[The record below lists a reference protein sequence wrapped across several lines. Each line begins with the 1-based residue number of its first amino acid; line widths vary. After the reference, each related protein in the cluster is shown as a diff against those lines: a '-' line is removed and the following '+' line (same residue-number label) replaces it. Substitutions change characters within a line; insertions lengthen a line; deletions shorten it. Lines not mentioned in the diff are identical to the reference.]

1 MATNPFDQFD
11 QVPGSVAVQAP
22 QPNTSGVMVAAG
34 AKDGSPS
41 NPFDQFDSKD
51 EIPTLSTVQAVR
63 PDFSGVTASVDT
75 TADLPGNAVGRF
87 LGQYGGRQ
95 VLQGAG
101 NVLGMI
107 GGDAFNH
114 YVVDNVRRQ
123 FHQPTAE
130 DVATGRDSFV
140 PTASYRQSGEQLAD
154 MAGMQRPQNAAQR
167 VVSDIGEGLSG
178 TALTLGAGS
187 IAGMGRGLLQ
197 QAGNFFAANPALQ
210 LGATASGTAAS
221 SSVREA
227 GGGTGAQMAAGLVGG
242 FAPGTLAAVVPGVR
256 GGIVPATVAQGT
268 RNALRGRDAMGAPV
282 TSAGLQQ
289 TIADFASAGTTPS
302 VGQATGGRF
311 PQALETMLGNVPGG
325 AGPIARLGA
334 KQANATGQSVAR
346 YAEQLSPRGRPMG
359 PEQAGRAILAG
370 VEGPS
375 PVAFVPKTAKRAD
388 ELYDRVS
395 KQIAPEARVP
405 VENTRSALADLNAS
419 IDGAPNVARLFQ
431 NARIQGIEGALG
443 KDIGGI
449 EAALQRPD
457 VRQQADALR
466 KKLYGEAEAID
477 GQRVNAGQQLRQQL
491 HAQAEQARA
500 ENMRLKSAGLQ
511 EAHPVAS
518 PLQIDEQVKTALAGL
533 PQGNK
538 AAEIEAQ
545 IAKSVTEMADN
556 KLPYQALTKLR
567 TLVGREID
575 NYSLA
580 DSVPRDK
587 WKALYGALTRDMEA
601 AATTPEAQQAWK
613 RANAYYAAR
622 SNRIDSIAHV
632 VDKSGGP
639 EAVYK
644 AAFGNTKEGATTL
657 HAVMQSIPKEAQRE
671 VSASFIRRM
680 GRATGSQQN
689 ADSDVF
695 SMETF
700 LTNWANMSP
709 EAKRVLFDRHGMGFR
724 QDMEKIARM
733 SDKIRQ
739 GSAVFRNPSGTGRL
753 ISLITQSAGTA
764 SSAATAAMSGSPLL
778 GAGIVAGSASLAGA
792 FNGLGRLMTSPGFVR
807 WVAKNGEKPVGELV
821 AQTQMLRHVA
831 QSEDNDDVAEVA
843 DQLEAMNR
851 QQTPRRQ
858 ALPTR

>member
-1 MATNPFDQFD
+1 MANNPFDQFD
-11 QVPGSVAVQAP
+11 NDPGAAALPVP
-22 QPNTSGVMVAAG
+22 QPQSKVMAVSGGVSG
-34 AKDGSPS
+34 GHSS
-41 NPFDQFDSKD
+41 NPFDQFDDSA
-51 EIPTLSTVQAVR
+51 EIPTLPTVQALP

-87 LGQYGGRQ
+87 LGEYGGRQ

-140 PTASYRQSGEQLAD
+140 PTASYRQTGEQLAD

-210 LGATASGTAAS
+210 LGATVSGTAAS

-375 PVAFVPKTAKRAD
+375 PVAFVPKTAKRAE

-395 KQIAPEARVP
+395 KQIPAGARVP
-405 VENTRSALADLNAS
+405 VENTKQALTELNAS
-419 IDGAPNVARLFQ
+419 IEGAPNVAKLFQ
-431 NARIQGIEGALG
+431 NARIQGIESALE
-443 KDIGGI
+443 KDIGGAA
-449 EAALQRPD
+449 AALQRPE
-457 VRQQADALR
+457 VRQQADELR
-466 KKLYGEAEAID
+466 
-477 GQRVNAGQQLRQQL
+477 RQLN
-491 HAQAEQARA
+491 AQAQQARA
-500 ENMRLKSAGLQ
+500 ENVRLQTLGMRASQ
-511 EAHPVAS
+511 PVAS
-518 PLQIDEQVKTALAGL
+518 SQQIEEQVKTAIAG
-533 PQGNK
+533 
-538 AAEIEAQ
+538 
-545 IAKSVTEMADN
+545 MADN
-556 KLPYQALTKLR
+556 QIPYQALTKLR
-567 TLVGREID
+567 TVVGKELD

-580 DSVPRDK
+580 DNVPRDK

-622 SNRIDSIAHV
+622 SNRIDSVAHV

-657 HAVMQSIPKEAQRE
+657 HAVMQSLPKEAQRE

-709 EAKRVLFDRHGMGFR
+709 EAKRVLFDRHGVGFR

-739 GSAVFRNPSGTGRL
+739 GSAVFRNPSGSGRL

-807 WVAKNGEKPVGELV
+807 WVAQNGEKPIGELV
-821 AQTQMLRHVA
+821 SQAQALRRVA
-831 QSEDNDDVAEVA
+831 ESEGNDDLAEFA
-843 DQLEAMNR
+843 DQLEATR
-851 QQTPRRQ
+851 QSQTPRRQ
-858 ALPTR
+858 ALPMR

>member
-1 MATNPFDQFD
+1 MA
-11 QVPGSVAVQAP
+11 
-22 QPNTSGVMVAAG
+22 
-34 AKDGSPS
+34 S
-41 NPFDQFDSKD
+41 NPFDQFDNDPGAASLPVPRPQAGVMAVSTGEGGGD
-51 EIPTLSTVQAVR
+51 PADPFDQFDDSAEITTLPTVQALP
-63 PDFSGVTASVDT
+63 PDFSGVTASVGS
-75 TADLPGNAVGRF
+75 TADLPGNAIGRF
-87 LGQYGGRQ
+87 LGEYGGRQ

-140 PTASYRQSGEQLAD
+140 PTASYRQTGEQLAD
-154 MAGMQRPQNAAQR
+154 MAGMQRPQGAAQR
-167 VVSDIGEGLSG
+167 VVSDVGEGLTG
-178 TALTLGAGS
+178 TALTLGVGS
-187 IAGMGRGLLQ
+187 LAGMGRGLMQ
-197 QAGNFFAANPALQ
+197 QAGNFFSANPMLQ

-227 GGGTGAQMAAGLVGG
+227 GGGTGAQMVAGALGG
-242 FAPGTLAAVVPGVR
+242 FAPGTLGAVVPGVR

-268 RNALRGRDAMGAPV
+268 RSALRGRDAMGAPV

-334 KQANATGQSVAR
+334 KQASATGQSVAR
-346 YAEQLSPRGRPMG
+346 YAEELSPRGRPMS
-359 PEQAGRAILAG
+359 PEQAGRTIL
-370 VEGPS
+370 EGIEGKA
-375 PVAFVPKTAKRAD
+375 PVAFVPKTAKRAE
-388 ELYDRVS
+388 ELYDRVAQ
-395 KQIAPEARVP
+395 QIAPGARVP
-405 VENTRSALADLNAS
+405 VENTREVLADLNAS
-419 IDGAPNVARLFQ
+419 ISGAPNVAKLFQ
-431 NARIQGIEGALG
+431 NSRIQGIEAALG
-443 KDIGGI
+443 KDIGGA
-449 EAALQRPD
+449 EAALQRPE

-466 KKLYGEAEAID
+466 
-477 GQRVNAGQQLRQQL
+477 QQLNT
-491 HAQAEQARA
+491 QAEHARA
-500 ENMRLKSAGLQ
+500 ENTRLQTLGMRASQ
-511 EAHPVAS
+511 PVAS
-518 PLQIDEQVKTALAGL
+518 PQQIDEQVKTAIAG
-533 PQGNK
+533 
-538 AAEIEAQ
+538 
-545 IAKSVTEMADN
+545 MADN
-556 KLPYQALTKLR
+556 QIPYQALTKLR
-567 TLVGREID
+567 TVVGKELD

-807 WVAKNGEKPVGELV
+807 WVARNGEKPVGELV
-821 AQTQMLRHVA
+821 AQTQMLRYIA
-831 QSEDNDDVAEVA
+831 ESEDNDDVAELA

>member
-11 QVPGSVAVQAP
+11 QVPGSVAVPAS
-22 QPNTSGVMVAAG
+22 QPNSSGVMVAAG

-41 NPFDQFDSKD
+41 NPFDQFDGPD
-51 EIPTLSTVQAVR
+51 EIPTLPTVQAVR

-75 TADLPGNAVGRF
+75 TADLPGSAVGRF
-87 LGQYGGRQ
+87 LGEYGGRQ
-95 VLQGAG
+95 VLQGVG

-114 YVVDNVRRQ
+114 YVVDTVRRQ
-123 FHQPTAE
+123 MHQPTAE
-130 DVATGRDSFV
+130 DVAAGRDSFV
-140 PTASYRQSGEQLAD
+140 PTPSYRQTGEQLAD
-154 MAGMQRPQNAAQR
+154 WAGMQRPQTAAQR
-167 VVSDIGEGLSG
+167 VVSDVGEGLTG

-187 IAGMGRGLLQ
+187 LAGMGRGLVQ
-197 QAGNFFAANPALQ
+197 QAGNFFASNPLLQ
-210 LGATASGTAAS
+210 LGATTSGTAAS
-221 SSVREA
+221 STVREA
-227 GGGTGAQMAAGLVGG
+227 GGGTGAQMAAGVVGG
-242 FAPGTLAAVVPGVR
+242 FAPGTIAAVVPGMR
-256 GGIVPATVAQGT
+256 SGIVPAAVAQGT
-268 RNALRGRDAMGAPV
+268 RNALRGRDALGSPV
-282 TSAGLQQ
+282 TSSGLQQ
-289 TIADFASAGTTPS
+289 AISDFAAAGTTPS

-334 KQANATGQSVAR
+334 KQSSATGQAVER
-346 YAEQLSPRGRPMG
+346 YAEQLSPRGRPMS
-359 PEQAGRAILAG
+359 PEQAGRTIL
-370 VEGPS
+370 EGIEGKAPA
-375 PVAFVPKTAKRAD
+375 AFVPKTAKRAE

-395 KQIAPEARVP
+395 QQIAPGARVP
-405 VENTRSALADLNAS
+405 VENTREVLADLNAS
-419 IDGAPNVARLFQ
+419 IAGAPNVAKLFQ
-431 NARIQGIEGALG
+431 NSRIQGIEAALS
-443 KDIGGI
+443 KDIGGA
-449 EAALQRPD
+449 EAALQRPE

-466 KKLYGEAEAID
+466 K
-477 GQRVNAGQQLRQQL
+477 QLLDQ
-491 HAQAEQARA
+491 AQQARA
-500 ENMRLKSAGLQ
+500 ENMRLQALGMRASQ
-511 EAHPVAS
+511 PVAS
-518 PLQIDEQVKTALAGL
+518 QQQIDEQVKTAIAG
-533 PQGNK
+533 
-538 AAEIEAQ
+538 
-545 IAKSVTEMADN
+545 MADN
-556 KLPYQALTKLR
+556 QIPYQALTKLR
-567 TLVGREID
+567 TVVGKELD

-622 SNRIDSIAHV
+622 SNRIDSVAHV

-639 EAVYK
+639 EAVYR

-657 HAVMQSIPKEAQRE
+657 HAVMQSLPKEAQRE

-680 GRATGSQQN
+680 GKATGSQQN

-733 SDKIRQ
+733 TDKIRQ

-764 SSAATAAMSGSPLL
+764 SSAASAAVAGSPLL
-778 GAGIVAGSASLAGA
+778 AAGIVASSASLAGA

-807 WVAKNGEKPVGELV
+807 WVAQNGEKPVGELV
-821 AQTQMLRHVA
+821 SQAQTLRRIA
-831 QSEDNDDVAEVA
+831 ESESNDDVAEFA
-843 DQLEAMNR
+843 DQLEATKR
-851 QQTPRRQ
+851 PQAQRR
-858 ALPTR
+858 

>member
-1 MATNPFDQFD
+1 MAVSTGEGGGGPVNPFDQFD
-11 QVPGSVAVQAP
+11 
-22 QPNTSGVMVAAG
+22 
-34 AKDGSPS
+34 
-41 NPFDQFDSKD
+41 DST
-51 EIPTLSTVQAVR
+51 EITTLPTVQALP
-63 PDFSGVTASVDT
+63 PDFSGVTASVDS
-75 TADLPGNAVGRF
+75 TADLPGNAIGRF
-87 LGQYGGRQ
+87 LGEYGGRQ

-123 FHQPTAE
+123 FHQPNAE

-140 PTASYRQSGEQLAD
+140 PTASYRQTGEQLAD

-167 VVSDIGEGLSG
+167 VVSDVGEGLTG
-178 TALTLGAGS
+178 TAVTLGAGS
-187 IAGMGRGLLQ
+187 LAGMGRGLMQ
-197 QAGNFFAANPALQ
+197 QAGNFFSANPVLQ

-227 GGGTGAQMAAGLVGG
+227 GGGTGAQMAAGVLGG
-242 FAPGTLAAVVPGVR
+242 FVPGTLGAVVPGVR
-256 GGIVPATVAQGT
+256 AGIVPATVAQGT

-325 AGPIARLGA
+325 AGPIALLGA

-346 YAEQLSPRGRPMG
+346 HAEQLSPRGRPMG

-375 PVAFVPKTAKRAD
+375 PTAFVPRTAKMAE

-395 KQIAPEARVP
+395 RQIAPGVRVP
-405 VENTRSALADLNAS
+405 VENTKQALSELNSS
-419 IDGAPNVARLFQ
+419 IEGAPNVAKLFQ
-431 NARIQGIEGALG
+431 NARIQGIESALG
-443 KDIGGI
+443 KDIGGA
-449 EAALQRPD
+449 EAALQRPE

-466 KKLYGEAEAID
+466 
-477 GQRVNAGQQLRQQL
+477 QQLN
-491 HAQAEQARA
+491 AQAEQARA
-500 ENMRLKSAGLQ
+500 ENTRLQTLGMRAS
-511 EAHPVAS
+511 HPVAS
-518 PLQIDEQVKTALAGL
+518 PQQIDEQVKTAIAG
-533 PQGNK
+533 
-538 AAEIEAQ
+538 
-545 IAKSVTEMADN
+545 MADN
-556 KLPYQALTKLR
+556 QIPYQALTKLR
-567 TLVGREID
+567 TVVGKELD

-580 DSVPRDK
+580 DNVPRDK

-671 VSASFIRRM
+671 VSAAFIRRM

-724 QDMEKIARM
+724 QDMDKIARM

-821 AQTQMLRHVA
+821 TQTQMLRYIA
-831 QSEDNDDVAEVA
+831 ESEDNDDVAELA

>member
-1 MATNPFDQFD
+1 MA
-11 QVPGSVAVQAP
+11 
-22 QPNTSGVMVAAG
+22 
-34 AKDGSPS
+34 S
-41 NPFDQFDSKD
+41 NPFDQFDNDPGAASLPVPRPQAGVMAVSTGEGGGGPVNPFD
-51 EIPTLSTVQAVR
+51 QFDDSTEITTLPTVQALP
-63 PDFSGVTASVDT
+63 PDFSGVTASVDS
-75 TADLPGNAVGRF
+75 TADLPGNAIGRF
-87 LGQYGGRQ
+87 LGEYGGRQ

-123 FHQPTAE
+123 FHQPNAE

-140 PTASYRQSGEQLAD
+140 PTASYRQTGEQLAD

-167 VVSDIGEGLSG
+167 VVSDVGEGLTG
-178 TALTLGAGS
+178 TAVTLGAGS
-187 IAGMGRGLLQ
+187 LAGMGRGLMQ
-197 QAGNFFAANPALQ
+197 QAGNFFSANPVLQ

-227 GGGTGAQMAAGLVGG
+227 GGGTGAQMAAGVLGG
-242 FAPGTLAAVVPGVR
+242 FVPGTLGAVVPGVR
-256 GGIVPATVAQGT
+256 AGIVPATVAQGT

-325 AGPIARLGA
+325 AGPIALLGA

-346 YAEQLSPRGRPMG
+346 HAEQLSPRGRPMG

-375 PVAFVPKTAKRAD
+375 PTAFVPRTAKMAE

-395 KQIAPEARVP
+395 RQIAPGVRVP
-405 VENTRSALADLNAS
+405 VENTKQALSELNSS
-419 IDGAPNVARLFQ
+419 IEGAPNVAKLFQ
-431 NARIQGIEGALG
+431 NARIQGIESALG
-443 KDIGGI
+443 KDIGGA
-449 EAALQRPD
+449 EAALQRPE

-466 KKLYGEAEAID
+466 
-477 GQRVNAGQQLRQQL
+477 QQLN
-491 HAQAEQARA
+491 AQAEQARA
-500 ENMRLKSAGLQ
+500 ENTRLQTLGMRAS
-511 EAHPVAS
+511 HPVAS
-518 PLQIDEQVKTALAGL
+518 PQQIDEQVKTAIAG
-533 PQGNK
+533 
-538 AAEIEAQ
+538 
-545 IAKSVTEMADN
+545 MADN
-556 KLPYQALTKLR
+556 QIPYQALTKLR
-567 TLVGREID
+567 TVVGKELD

-580 DSVPRDK
+580 DNVPRDK

-671 VSASFIRRM
+671 VSAAFIRRM

-724 QDMEKIARM
+724 QDMDKIARM

-821 AQTQMLRHVA
+821 TQTQMLRYIA
-831 QSEDNDDVAEVA
+831 ESEDNDDVAELA

>member
-11 QVPGSVAVQAP
+11 QVPSSVAVPAS
-22 QPNTSGVMVAAG
+22 QPNSFGVMVAAG
-34 AKDGSPS
+34 AKEGSPS
-41 NPFDQFDSKD
+41 NPFDQFDASQ
-51 EIPTLSTVQAVR
+51 EIPTLAPVFAER
-63 PDFSGVTASVDT
+63 PDFGDVTSSVDT
-75 TADLPGNAVGRF
+75 TAELPGNALGRF
-87 LGQYGGRQ
+87 VGQYGGRQ

-101 NVLGMI
+101 SILGAV

-114 YVVDNVRRQ
+114 YVIDPIRKQ
-123 FHQPTAE
+123 FHQPSAA
-130 DVATGRDSFV
+130 DLAAGRDGFV
-140 PTASYRQSGEQLAD
+140 PTAPYRQVGANIAD
-154 MAGMQRPQNAAQR
+154 EMGMQRPQNAAQR
-167 VVSDIGEGLSG
+167 VVSDIGEGITG
-178 TALTLGAGS
+178 TALTLGLGGLMNS
-187 IAGMGRGLLQ
+187 GRGVMQ
-197 QAGNFFAANPALQ
+197 TAGNFFSANPALQ
-210 LGATASGTAAS
+210 TASTIAGTGAS

-227 GGGTGAQMAAGLVGG
+227 GGGTGAQVAAGLIGG
-242 FAPGTLAAVVPGVR
+242 FAPGTVAGVIPGMR
-256 GGIVPATVAQGT
+256 GGIVPATAAQAT
-268 RNALRGRDAMGAPV
+268 RSTLRGNNGMGAPV
-282 TSAGLQQ
+282 TSSDMQQ
-289 TIADFASAGTTPS
+289 TMRDFASVGTTPS

-334 KQANATGQSVAR
+334 KQASATGQSVAR
-346 YAEQLSPRGRPMG
+346 YAEELSPRGRPMG

-375 PVAFVPKTAKRAD
+375 PVAFVPRTAKKAE

-395 KQIAPEARVP
+395 AQIAPGARVP
-405 VENTRSALADLNAS
+405 VENTQRALSELNSS
-419 IDGAPNVARLFQ
+419 IEGAPNVAKLFQ
-431 NARIQGIEGALG
+431 NARIQGIESALG
-443 KDIGGI
+443 KDIGGA

-466 KKLYGEAEAID
+466 
-477 GQRVNAGQQLRQQL
+477 QQLN
-491 HAQAEQARA
+491 AQAQQARA
-500 ENMRLKSAGLQ
+500 ENTRLQTLGMRASL
-511 EAHPVAS
+511 PVPS
-518 PLQIDEQVKTALAGL
+518 PQQIDEQVKTAIAG
-533 PQGNK
+533 
-538 AAEIEAQ
+538 
-545 IAKSVTEMADN
+545 MADN
-556 KLPYQALTKLR
+556 QIPYQALTKLR
-567 TLVGREID
+567 TVVGKELD

-580 DSVPRDK
+580 DNVPRDK

-644 AAFGNTKEGATTL
+644 SAFGNTKEGATTL
-657 HAVMQSIPKEAQRE
+657 HAVMQSLPKEAQRE

-689 ADSDVF
+689 ADNDVF

-724 QDMEKIARM
+724 QDMDKIARM
-733 SDKIRQ
+733 TDKIRQ

-821 AQTQMLRHVA
+821 AQTQMLRYIA
-831 QSEDNDDVAEVA
+831 ESEDNDDVAELA
-843 DQLEAMNR
+843 NQLEAMKR

-858 ALPTR
+858 ALPMR